1 VVGESSHPHKSFRYE
16 PMRAIGNTLLVTAA
30 LTGPALFASPAA
42 AQLGPLGDTVERLLP
57 VDPPELPLPPL
68 PLPQLETPDVP
79 APTPVPAP
87 APTPGPAPTPA
98 PPAAPAPAA
107 PPQAQA
113 TAERIQ
119 PTAPTPPAGA
129 ERAAPEPAP
138 ALGSGRTITTPRRR
152 PAAPRTEPARGRR
165 AAAPRG
171 ARPERVE
178 RSLPRAAAQTASP
191 PRTDPAPDRAAPP
204 SMPARVA
211 DEVAAIVRA
220 LPPALL
226 WALAALAAIALAL
239 AGNAIRQ
246 WRGRRKLE
254 TQRAALLDDI
264 GTLSHALLPP
274 VPGDLDGVA
283 VSAAYRPADGPA
295 AGGDFYD
302 VFRLDERRI
311 CVLIGDVSGHGRQSV
326 TQAALARFTLRTLLA
341 AGHEPGDAL
350 ARADALFAREL
361 APSFVTV
368 IAGVYEPGTGELTY
382 AKAGHAPPIVL
393 GAAHDPDAEQP
404 ATPLGLGVGGEWPEY
419 HVRLSAGESVCLFTD
434 GLEDARLGDARVGR
448 DHIARL
454 LAAHEVPDA
463 GRLLGDLEELA
474 NSMCDDTAAVILSRC

>member
-1 VVGESSHPHKSFRYE
+1 
-16 PMRAIGNTLLVTAA
+16 MRAIGNTLLVTAA
-30 LTGPALFASPAA
+30 LAAPALFASPAA
-42 AQLGPLGDTVERLLP
+42 AQLGPLGDTVEQLLP
-57 VDPPELPLPPL
+57 GEPPELPLPPL
-68 PLPQLETPDVP
+68 PLPELETPDVP
-79 APTPVPAP
+79 APTPE
-87 APTPGPAPTPA
+87 PAPTPA
-98 PPAAPAPAA
+98 PTAAPAAA
-107 PPQAQA
+107 AASQAQT

-119 PTAPTPPAGA
+119 PPAREPAAGA
-129 ERAAPEPAP
+129 PERAAPAPAP
-138 ALGSGRTITTPRRR
+138 GSGRTRTTPRRA
-152 PAAPRTEPARGRR
+152 PAPRTEPASGRR
-165 AAAPRG
+165 AAPPGR
-171 ARPERVE
+171 ARLAHVE

-191 PRTDPAPDRAAPP
+191 PRTDPAQDPAAP

-220 LPPALL
+220 LPSALL

-246 WRGRRKLE
+246 WRGHRRLE

-264 GTLSHALLPP
+264 GTLSRALLPP

-302 VFRLDERRI
+302 VFTLDERHI

-326 TQAALARFTLRTLLA
+326 TQAALARYTLRTLLA
-341 AGHEPGDAL
+341 AGHGPGEAL
-350 ARADALFAREL
+350 ARADALLAREL

-368 IAGVYEPGTGELTY
+368 IAGVYEPATGELTY

-393 GAAHDPDAEQP
+393 GAAHDPDAERP
-404 ATPLGLGVGGEWPEY
+404 ATPLGIGVGDEWPEY
-419 HVRLSAGESVCLFTD
+419 RVRLSAGESVCLFTD

-448 DHIARL
+448 DQVARL
-454 LAAHEVPDA
+454 LAAHDVPDA

-474 NSMCDDTAAVILSRC
+474 NSMCDDTAAIVLSRC